1 MRIIHWFFLVSV
13 ALFVSGIGF
22 VVAGARTTQQA
33 APAEA
38 PAMTPVA
45 SVKQIMNGIVA
56 PGAKAVFES
65 VGTIVS
71 AAGIE
76 ERRPQNDAEWAALGD
91 SAAALVES
99 GNLLVIGDRAVDQ
112 GDWVKM
118 SKALSDASMMALKA
132 AEAKNA
138 DGILEAGSIINTSCD
153 NCHQRYQRN

>member
-45 SVKQIMNGIVA
+45 SVKQIRNGIVA
-56 PGAKAVFES
+56 PGAQAGFES
-65 VGTIVS
+65 VGTSVS